1 MPAAASAAEKTAV
14 GLTPEDLARFNADG
28 FLVFDDV
35 FTPAEVEALRTVA
48 ESAKIR
54 AEHQAR
60 DGYLEK
66 TVHMLGLTGMDPA
79 FMDLAKDPRIVER
92 LKPLLGPDIQL
103 QHSKLAAKPSTKN
116 AGPFG
121 WHQDFCYFP
130 HSNYSL
136 AAVMVMLDDATPDN
150 GCMYMVKGSHKLG
163 MLDHTNAEGL
173 FTGSCR
179 ESRHWE
185 EDPSKVVAIT
195 PRAGGISIHHCLTLH
210 GSPANR
216 SGRPRRGLVFQYRA
230 DDAFQFAD
238 GVWVDTGVLVSG
250 RRRERVR
257 CEAGVIRLPK
267 TTRYAGNPYGDAWN
281 QAGALVDRQAFLK
294 S

>member
-1 MPAAASAAEKTAV
+1 MSASVSAEKTAV
-14 GLTPEDLARFNADG
+14 GLTPEELARYHRDG

-35 FTPAEVEALRTVA
+35 FTPAEVEALRAAA
-48 ESAKIR
+48 ESEKMR
-54 AEHQAR
+54 AEHHSS

-66 TVHMLGLTGMDPA
+66 TVHMLGLTAKDPA

-103 QHSKLAAKPSTKN
+103 QHSKLAAKPATKN
-116 AGPFG
+116 TGPFG

-150 GCMYMVKGSHKLG
+150 GCMYMVKGSHRLG
-163 MLDHTNAEGL
+163 ALDHANAEGL
-173 FTGSCR
+173 FTGSCSEPR
-179 ESRHWE
+179 PWE
-185 EDPSKVVAIT
+185 EDSSKVVAIT

-238 GVWVDTGVLVSG
+238 GVWADTGVLVSG
-250 RRRERVR
+250 QRRERVR

-267 TTRYAGNPYGDAWN
+267 TTRYSGNPYGDAWN
-281 QAGALVDRQAFLK
+281 QAGALVDRQSFLK
-294 S
+294 R